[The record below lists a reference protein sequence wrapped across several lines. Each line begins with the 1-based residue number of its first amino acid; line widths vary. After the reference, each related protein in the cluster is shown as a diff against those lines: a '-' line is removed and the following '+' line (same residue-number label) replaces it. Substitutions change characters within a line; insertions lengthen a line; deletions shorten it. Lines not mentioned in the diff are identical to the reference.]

1 MDSRLHRKLVEES
14 SDTVSIVD
22 EDGLIKYV
30 SPSVEKLLGF
40 EPEELVGE
48 QGYDYEHPQ
57 DQSTLADAIQ
67 RVATGDS
74 DEETVEARARRAD
87 GSWCW
92 VEAKIQDRLDDPD
105 IDGILVNSRDISERK
120 RQNEQFQQLA
130 QEYRTLL
137 RTVDDGIFFVDVET
151 VKEGTVDEGAV
162 DVETVDAKTVE
173 REYKFTFERVSRAYE
188 DQTGLTTSE
197 MRGNTPR
204 EVFGPT
210 VGGELHEKYSRCADA
225 GEPISYQEE
234 VPVETGA
241 RFWQTSLAPVV
252 TDGTVRTIIGITRDI
267 TARVGREQRLEN
279 QKQQLDEF
287 AGVVSHDLRNP
298 LSVAKGRVELLGDEI
313 DSEHVPPIQRSL
325 DRMEELIS
333 DTLVLA
339 RQGEV
344 IAEQTA
350 VPLSELLEGCW
361 NEVET
366 QEATLSVD
374 DSLTVEGDENRLK
387 HVFEN
392 LLQNAIEHGGSAVAI
407 SVGQV
412 GDDGIYFEDTGP
424 GFESDV
430 GEEAFE
436 PGYSSADDGTGFGLT
451 IVKQITEAH
460 GWSVEVSE
468 GRDGG
473 ARFEFTGVEILSG
486 ATDTTVR

>member
-1 MDSRLHRKLVEES
+1 MSSRLHRKLVEES

-22 EDGLIKYV
+22 EDGVIRYV
-30 SPSVEKLLGF
+30 SPSVEDLLGF
-40 EPEELVGE
+40 EPDELVGE
-48 QGYDYEHPQ
+48 GVHDYQHPQ
-57 DQSTLADAIQ
+57 DRATIGGAIE
-67 RVATGDS
+67 RVVTGDS

-92 VEAKIQDRLDDPD
+92 VEARVQDRLDDPD
-105 IDGILVNSRDISERK
+105 IDGILINSRDITERRK
-120 RQNEQFQQLA
+120 QDDQFQQLA

-151 VKEGTVDEGAV
+151 VDG
-162 DVETVDAKTVE
+162 
-173 REYKFTFERVSRAYE
+173 EYEFTFERVSRGYE
-188 DQTGLTTSE
+188 EQTGLTTDE
-197 MRGNTPR
+197 MRGSTPE
-204 EVFGPT
+204 EVFGET
-210 VGGELHEKYSRCADA
+210 VGGELREKYGRCADA

-241 RFWQTSLAPVV
+241 RFWQTNLAPVV
-252 TDGTVRTIIGITRDI
+252 TDGTVRKIIGITRDI
-267 TARVGREQRLEN
+267 TARVGREQRLED

-298 LSVAKGRVELLGDEI
+298 LSVAKGRLELLADEI
-313 DSEHVPPIQRSL
+313 DSEHVPPIRQSL

-350 VPLSELLEGCW
+350 VSVPVLLDDCW
-361 NEVET
+361 DGVET
-366 QEATLSVD
+366 ENATLDVED
-374 DSLTVEGDENRLK
+374 DLTVEGDEGRLR

-392 LLQNAIEHGGSAVAI
+392 LLRNAVEHGGPTVAVR
-407 SVGQV
+407 VGRV

-424 GFESDV
+424 GIESDV

-436 PGYSSADDGTGFGLT
+436 AGYSSAEDGTGFGLT
-451 IVKQITEAH
+451 IVEQIAAAH
-460 GWSVEVSE
+460 GWSVGVSE
-468 GRDGG
+468 GSDGG
-473 ARFEFTGVEILSG
+473 ARFEFTGVEILSD
-486 ATDTTVR
+486 AAAR